1 MAAGVGGAAVKE
13 YLDEVTSHP
22 QTDEFARAL
31 EAGGVILW
39 VCIGDDRAK
48 EMKAQE
54 ALAGAGGRNVH
65 VAEREKVLGEE

>member
-1 MAAGVGGAAVKE
+1 M
-13 YLDEVTSHP
+13 TSHP

-39 VCIGDDRAK
+39 VSIGDDPAK

-54 ALAGAGGRNVH
+54 ALTLAGGRNVH
-65 VAEREKVLGEE
+65 VAEREKVPGE